1 MQWYTRTPARNPTIS
16 AIVPVTTVVIP
27 TTVPGLKDCT
37 TSVSERNGTLI
48 YNGFWSITI
57 QDYA

>member
-27 TTVPGLKDCT
+27 TTAPGLKDCT
-37 TSVSERNGTLI
+37 TSVSERNSTLI